1 MNVLQKN
8 TKGEH
13 DIFRKASRTTELKSA
28 VILYPLC
35 SGNSF
40 KIWSVNRI
48 GAQVKES
55 LETEV
60 DKFFSIV
67 LLCRRMISVAAQFL
81 FLRLE
86 NDRDQRFLNAVFL
99 SKDKSEVWELSEDI
113 ALLYFPFVFS
123 VLLLE
128 SPAEAGSRNDELQ
141 PNLGG
146 FSSNRS
152 WRHSLKS
159 TPPNPAGNK
168 EKPS

>member
-13 DIFRKASRTTELKSA
+13 DIFMKASRRTELKSA

-48 GAQVKES
+48 SAQVGS
-55 LETEV
+55 ILETEV

-67 LLCRRMISVAAQFL
+67 LLCRRIISVAAQFP
-81 FLRLE
+81 FLQVGERH
-86 NDRDQRFLNAVFL
+86 RDQRFLNAVIL
-99 SKDKSEVWELSEDI
+99 SKDKSEVWQLSEDI

-128 SPAEAGSRNDELQ
+128 SPAEARSRNDELQ

-152 WRHSLKS
+152 W
-159 TPPNPAGNK
+159 
-168 EKPS
+168 